1 MNSIV
6 PNKIAIPII
15 IMALIPVVVVFAE
28 VIFQTELQS
37 QDIPAN
43 LNCVHNPMNNL
54 HLCEGE

>member
-1 MNSIV
+1 MKSIV

-54 HLCEGE
+54 YMCEGE

>member
-43 LNCVHNPMNNL
+43 LNCVHNTMNNL
-54 HLCEGE
+54 YMCEGE